1 MFNRFLPAVCIV
13 CLSVLLT
20 PFTAT
25 AADAMEAHRL
35 EEQRILEELS
45 YFAAD
50 AMEGRDTGSE
60 QLVECANYLRSE
72 LQKLGYAFPA
82 NEDDGYQEF
91 SISAPPEQGPANQ
104 LKVSGADQLEWMNDR
119 DYRVCAFGGSGA
131 FAGPLVFCGYGIDD
145 AENNFD
151 EFANVDL
158 KGKVAVIMRRV
169 PRQTEHGSLYV
180 GKNGTIDV
188 NRAGLRTKFTNARER
203 GAVAVLFVNDP
214 HSVKKDEKDEL
225 FEFGY
230 GGGGKP
236 EEIPIF
242 QITVAAADLLLKATM
257 GHSLEDI
264 ESAIDR
270 TMQPLSQDLKGVRIE
285 GTADLDFSSTRT
297 GNVVAVLEPRD
308 ADLRETI
315 VVGAHYDHVG
325 WGKYGSLAPGTR
337 AIHNGADDNASGSVA
352 LLSLARRLAEKS
364 GRLDRR
370 IVLIWFAAEE
380 RGLLG
385 SKHYVDAPLYPLSD
399 TIAMINLDMVGRMC
413 DEKLTVFG
421 VGSSDVWNPW
431 LDKIEQETELNF
443 FREKKALG
451 PSDHAPFYE
460 KQIPVLHLFTG
471 LHGDYH
477 RPTDDVEEINT
488 QGMRRVVDVLEELTL
503 NLANARK
510 RPNYIEN
517 KKWIQVGR
525 HAGGRPFVGII
536 PDLYASVDGLVVQ
549 DVAEDSPTE
558 TAGLQRGDV
567 IVAAGGQ
574 PIRTRA
580 DFWNLID
587 RHSPK
592 ETIPLEF
599 QREGTRMSV
608 EIKLGSPR

>member
-1 MFNRFLPAVCIV
+1 MVNRLTLLAFLLLGS
-13 CLSVLLT
+13 LSPL
-20 PFTAT
+20 FAT
-25 AADAMEAHRL
+25 QAADSMEANRL
-35 EEQRILEELS
+35 VEQQILEELS

-50 AMEGRDTGSE
+50 SMEGRDTGSE

-72 LQKLGYAFPA
+72 LQKLGYTFPA

-91 SISAPPEQGPANQ
+91 SIAGQPGQGPANNLQ
-104 LKVSGADQLEWMNDR
+104 VTGAADLQWQNDR
-119 DYRVCAFGGSGA
+119 DFRVCAFGGSGA

-151 EFANVDL
+151 EFAGLDL
-158 KGKVAVIMRRV
+158 EGKVAVIMRRV
-169 PRQTEHGSLYV
+169 PGQSNPGSLYV
-180 GKNGTIDV
+180 DKNGTIDV
-188 NRAGLRTKFTNARER
+188 NRAGLRTKYTNARER

-214 HSVKKDEKDEL
+214 HSVKKEKDEL

-230 GGGGKP
+230 GGSGKP
-236 EEIPIF
+236 DEIPIF
-242 QITVAAADLLLKATM
+242 QITVAAANQLLKSTI
-257 GHSLEDI
+257 GHTLEDV
-264 ESAIDR
+264 ETAIDR
-270 TMQPLSQDLKGVRIE
+270 TMQPLSQELHGVSIR
-285 GTADLDFSSTRT
+285 GTADLDFSKTQT

-308 ADLRETI
+308 ADIRETI
-315 VVGAHYDHVG
+315 IIGAHYDHVG
-325 WGKYGSLAPGTR
+325 WGKFGSLAPGTR
-337 AIHNGADDNASGSVA
+337 AIHNGADDNASGSIA

-364 GRLDRR
+364 GKLDRR

-399 TIAMINLDMVGRMC
+399 TIAMLNLDMVGRMC

-431 LDKIEQETELNF
+431 LDQIEADTELNF
-443 FREKKALG
+443 FREKKAFG

-460 KQIPVLHLFTG
+460 KKIPVLHLFTG

-477 RPTDDVEEINT
+477 RPTDDVEEINV
-488 QGMRRVVDVLEELTL
+488 QGMRRVVDVLEGLTL
-503 NLANARK
+503 NLANADQ

-525 HAGGRPFVGII
+525 HAGGRPFVGVI

-549 DVAEDSPTE
+549 NTAEDSPVE
-558 TAGLQRGDV
+558 TAGLQPGDV
-567 IVAAGGQ
+567 IVSADGQ
-574 PIRTRA
+574 AIRTRK
-580 DFWNLID
+580 DFWDVID
-587 RHSPK
+587 QHAPK

-599 QREGTRMSV
+599 QRDGTRMSV